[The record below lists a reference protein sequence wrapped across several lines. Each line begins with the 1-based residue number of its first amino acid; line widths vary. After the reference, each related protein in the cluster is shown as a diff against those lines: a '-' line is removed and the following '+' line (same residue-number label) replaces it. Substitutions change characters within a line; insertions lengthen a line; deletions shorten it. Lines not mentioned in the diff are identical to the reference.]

1 MGGAPRWPGVEAS
14 SSAARAAVTASRIAW
29 AQVGGWLV
37 GAAAELELEEAE
49 GAAAA
54 AAVAAAAAAAPIRP
68 SFPPF
73 APLFLF
79 HFRQAKVAQ
88 SRQRVLPVPVGDSSR
103 ALVPCFCEVVSV
115 RVFFK

>member
-1 MGGAPRWPGVEAS
+1 MS
-14 SSAARAAVTASRIAW
+14 
-29 AQVGGWLV
+29 
-37 GAAAELELEEAE
+37 ELE
-49 GAAAA
+49 AAHAREKECVCA
-54 AAVAAAAAAAPIRP
+54 CLSAGNCQLHVVRATDENRQPKTAAAAAAAPIRP